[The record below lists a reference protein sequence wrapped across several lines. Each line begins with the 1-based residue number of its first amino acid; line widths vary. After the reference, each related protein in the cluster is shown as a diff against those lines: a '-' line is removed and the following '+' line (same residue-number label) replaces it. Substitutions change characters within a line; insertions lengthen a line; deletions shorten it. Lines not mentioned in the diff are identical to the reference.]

1 MTESYEKDDYMS
13 DLVNFNS
20 PASHH
25 YLHHLNHGQ
34 HGNVNQ
40 YSSGGGGGSSNSSN
54 ITSINGHATV
64 DGDIPA
70 EEDEM
75 MLWRARRLV
84 ARFLQAHTGT
94 GCATW
99 CDKILIA
106 EFMMITFSEN

>member
-34 HGNVNQ
+34 HNVNQ
-40 YSSGGGGGSSNSSN
+40 YSGGGGGSSNSSN
-54 ITSINGHATV
+54 ITSINGHATA

-75 MLWRARRLV
+75 LLWRARRLV
-84 ARFLQAHTGT
+84 DRFLQAHSE
-94 GCATW
+94 CAAW

-106 EFMMITFSEN
+106 EFMMITLSEN

>member
-20 PASHH
+20 PASHY
-25 YLHHLNHGQ
+25 YLHHRNHGQ

-40 YSSGGGGGSSNSSN
+40 YQYGSGGSSSNSSN
-54 ITSINGHATV
+54 NTSINGHAIA

-75 MLWRARRLV
+75 LLWRARRLV
-84 ARFLQAHTGT
+84 DSRKPPLTVIGAVLLG
-94 GCATW
+94 
-99 CDKILIA
+99 
-106 EFMMITFSEN
+106 

>member
-25 YLHHLNHGQ
+25 YLQHLNHGQ

-40 YSSGGGGGSSNSSN
+40 YHGGGGSGTSNSSYN
-54 ITSINGHATV
+54 TSINGHATV

-75 MLWRARRLV
+75 LLWRARRLV
-84 ARFLQAHTGT
+84 GRFLQAHTVFT
-94 GCATW
+94 MAKKSSNCRMSDDNALT
-99 CDKILIA
+99 KLV
-106 EFMMITFSEN
+106 S